1 MAEPMQAAAVRPRIL
16 VADPIA
22 PAGLDLLRAEADVD
36 IRPGLSPDEL
46 VATIDRYD
54 ALVTRS
60 ETKATEAVIKAGTK
74 LRVIGRAGVGVDNID
89 VNAATEAG
97 ILVVNVPGANTIAA
111 AEHTL
116 GLMLALARHIP
127 QAHADLTGGQW
138 RRSRFTGAELHGKTL
153 AVLGLGR
160 IGTEV
165 AVRARA
171 FGMKVVAYD
180 PYVSAER
187 AALHG
192 IQLGPLEDVLRQA
205 DYVTLHMAKTAE
217 TVNLLGAE
225 QLDLLPHGA
234 RIINCARG
242 GLIDEEAL
250 AERLRDGRLA
260 GAALDVFAVE
270 PPPPDYPLLQ
280 LDNVIVTPHLAGSTA
295 EAQENNGVIIAG
307 LVLAAL
313 RGEPVLSAVNLPSI
327 PAEEAQALAP
337 YLQLADLLGRFAAQ
351 AWPGPV
357 RKATVAVAGEVAS
370 SSLSL
375 LTSAALQG
383 LIGGHLSEPVNL
395 INARAIARK
404 RGIAVAE
411 SAEAQDPSH
420 TNRLTLT
427 VQVDGM
433 TVSVA
438 GYTTPSGPRIIGI
451 GGYQTDF
458 APSRH
463 MILVHHT
470 DQPGMIGRVGSLLG
484 EQDINIASMQ
494 VARYRPR
501 GEAFMI
507 LMVDD
512 DPGPAALTTIRA
524 IDGVVAAR
532 LIELPGVNGAG
543 GAGG

>member
-1 MAEPMQAAAVRPRIL
+1 MAEAALAMAQKPRIL

-22 PAGLDLLRAEADVD
+22 PAGLDLLRAAADVD
-36 IRPGLSPDEL
+36 IRPGLSADEL
-46 VATIDRYD
+46 IACIGDYD

-60 ETKATEAVIKAGTK
+60 ETKATAAVIAAGSR

-127 QAHADLTGGQW
+127 QAHADLRGGQW
-138 RRSRFTGAELHGKTL
+138 RRGRFTGAELQGKTL

-171 FGMKVVAYD
+171 FGMRVIAYD

-192 IQLGPLEDVLRQA
+192 IELGGLEDVLRQA
-205 DYVTLHMAKTAE
+205 DYVTLHMAKTPE
-217 TVNLLGAE
+217 TVNLLGAA
-225 QLDLLPHGA
+225 QLDLLPRGA
-234 RIINCARG
+234 RVINCARG

-250 AERLRDGRLA
+250 AERLQDGRLG

-295 EAQENNGVIIAG
+295 EAQENNGLIIAE

-327 PAEEAQALAP
+327 PAEEARALAP
-337 YLQLADLLGRFAAQ
+337 YLQLADVLGRFAAQ
-351 AWPGPV
+351 AWPGAV
-357 RKATVAVAGEVAS
+357 RKVGVAVAGDVAAG
-370 SSLSL
+370 SLSL
-375 LTSAALQG
+375 LSSAALAG
-383 LIGGHLSEPVNL
+383 LIDGHLSEPVNV
-395 INARAIARK
+395 INARAVARK
-404 RGIAVAE
+404 RGITVAE
-411 SAEAQDPSH
+411 SADTEDASH

-427 VQVDGM
+427 IEVGGE

-438 GYTTPSGPRIIGI
+438 GYVTPSGPRIIGI

-458 APSRH
+458 APARY
-463 MILVHHT
+463 MVLVHHT

-507 LMVDD
+507 LMVDE
-512 DPGPAALTTIRA
+512 DPGQRALETIRA
-524 IDGVVAAR
+524 IDGVVTAR
-532 LIELPGVNGAG
+532 LIHLPGMNGANG
-543 GAGG
+543 G